1 MPTPPPPATTPPVPA
16 PPSVPAPAPAAEWW
30 SDGGSGWASGEA
42 AAETVVASGG
52 AGSGGG
58 GVSRPSA
65 GQWAPA
71 EPPRVTAVGGR
82 LPGRRTVWSVVVG
95 AAVVGVA
102 ASLVLTLVVGKGDGR
117 KPATAAVSVTPTPS
131 APLTPTPS
139 APGTGGGE
147 PSTDTGSPAPSAG
160 YQLRQDTEGFRVA
173 TPEGWTRSA
182 VASSYGFD
190 VVNYRS
196 PDRTHRLQ
204 VYQVA
209 EASPDASFELYLSD
223 ETPKPDGFQE
233 LGLTSLDGGPFTG
246 ARLEYVA
253 GTISGEPD
261 VGTWH
266 VYDERFVAQD
276 GRVYAIASYGP
287 DSDGGDDEL
296 AYLTT
301 AVDWFCPPDTTCD
314 ADPAAD

>member
-1 MPTPPPPATTPPVPA
+1 LVSLMSGPWEARPALT
-16 PPSVPAPAPAAEWW
+16 S
-30 SDGGSGWASGEA
+30 
-42 AAETVVASGG
+42 TVV
-52 AGSGGG
+52 
-58 GVSRPSA
+58 V
-65 GQWAPA
+65 
-71 EPPRVTAVGGR
+71 
-82 LPGRRTVWSVVVG
+82 LFG
-95 AAVVGVA
+95 AAW
-102 ASLVLTLVVGKGDGR
+102 LWL
-117 KPATAAVSVTPTPS
+117 
-131 APLTPTPS
+131 
-139 APGTGGGE
+139 
-147 PSTDTGSPAPSAG
+147 
-160 YQLRQDTEGFRVA
+160 
-173 TPEGWTRSA
+173 
-182 VASSYGFD
+182 
-190 VVNYRS
+190 
-196 PDRTHRLQ
+196 
-204 VYQVA
+204 
-209 EASPDASFELYLSD
+209 FELYLSD

-261 VGTWH
+261 IGTWH

>member
-1 MPTPPPPATTPPVPA
+1 MTNGGTRHWNEDAQRWEEGSTAPAPAPTPAPVAIPTPPPMPMPTPPPPATTPPVPA

-58 GVSRPSA
+58 GVSRPSS

-131 APLTPTPS
+131 APVTQLGITARS
-139 APGTGGGE
+139 
-147 PSTDTGSPAPSAG
+147 
-160 YQLRQDTEGFRVA
+160 QLRDLIEGTLA
-173 TPEGWTRSA
+173 TA
-182 VASSYGFD
+182 A
-190 VVNYRS
+190 
-196 PDRTHRLQ
+196 H
-204 VYQVA
+204 
-209 EASPDASFELYLSD
+209 
-223 ETPKPDGFQE
+223 
-233 LGLTSLDGGPFTG
+233 
-246 ARLEYVA
+246 LE
-253 GTISGEPD
+253 
-261 VGTWH
+261 
-266 VYDERFVAQD
+266 
-276 GRVYAIASYGP
+276 
-287 DSDGGDDEL
+287 
-296 AYLTT
+296 
-301 AVDWFCPPDTTCD
+301 
-314 ADPAAD
+314 